1 MASWSRESPKDR
13 EREDER
19 DRQGLMKIEEE
30 GDDDVDA
37 YDDSTMVGNW
47 AVSAIGQRKKQ

>member
-13 EREDER
+13 ERE
-19 DRQGLMKIEEE
+19 RQGLMKIEEE

-47 AVSAIGQRKKQ
+47 AVSATAIGQREKQ

>member
-1 MASWSRESPKDR
+1 
-13 EREDER
+13 
-19 DRQGLMKIEEE
+19 MKIEEE

-47 AVSAIGQRKKQ
+47 AVSATAIGQREKQQKKEGDQVASKEIPSTW